1 VALVGGCQ
9 ELIYR
14 YIIAGRTREV
24 GELEEPIVNFLLQG
38 LMDRPER

>member
-9 ELIYR
+9 ELTYQ
-14 YIIAGRTREV
+14 YSIAGHTREV
-24 GELEEPIVNFLLQG
+24 GELEEPIVNLLLQG